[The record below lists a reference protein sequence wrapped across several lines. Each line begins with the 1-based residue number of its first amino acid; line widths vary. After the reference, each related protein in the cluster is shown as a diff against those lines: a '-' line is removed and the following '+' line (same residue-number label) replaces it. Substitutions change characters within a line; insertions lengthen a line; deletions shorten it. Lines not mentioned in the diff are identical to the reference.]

1 MRSPTAMIKSNP
13 RVGLKLANLII
24 PLLMFVAN
32 CPSNFIRLCMALP
45 DESLQLRNYGLT
57 YLSISSAVGRSN
69 DTTLEEDIKN
79 IWVTGSFLSFA
90 VVSCL
95 SSVVLLTLILLYLN
109 SVDLAKECVLLSL
122 YKDLVIIWILIDCVC
137 MTGLTMCYIA
147 GSGIDGFTAVIIPYF
162 LHILCAMVLAVMNVI
177 AALRFYTMKA
187 NMLDPPMPWGD
198 NERLGIMM
206 IRLFIG
212 VLSIGI
218 VSIIYALGCYPKM
231 CYLLKLGYY
240 TSTMEFPQ
248 NSLIV
253 PGYLF
258 SLQIVCLLT
267 YLRAKYYES
276 ANNQLREGITF
287 RQMQYFFWIVMV
299 LFLSWHICETFQ
311 ISGLR
316 NQWRLLQVLASI
328 SLAVA
333 PLLVILTT
341 NQLKSY
347 ILKILENVLHEMFL
361 LSIYLTPAFLLV
373 FINGSLYLVYGI
385 INV

>member
-1 MRSPTAMIKSNP
+1 MTSTN
-13 RVGLKLANLII
+13 
-24 PLLMFVAN
+24 
-32 CPSNFIRLCMALP
+32 
-45 DESLQLRNYGLT
+45 ESVQLRNYGLT
-57 YLSISSAVGRSN
+57 YLTISSAVARSN
-69 DTTLEEDIKN
+69 DTTLEEDMKTVL
-79 IWVTGSFLSFA
+79 VTGSYLSFA
-90 VVSCL
+90 VVFCL
-95 SSVVLLTLILLYLN
+95 VSVVLLTLILLYLN
-109 SVDLAKECVLLSL
+109 SVDLAKECILLSL
-122 YKDLVIIWILIDCVC
+122 YKEVVIIWILINFIY
-137 MTGLTMCYIA
+137 MA
-147 GSGIDGFTAVIIPYF
+147 GTIMSYTAGNGIDGFTAVIVPYCI
-162 LHILCAMVLAVMNVI
+162 HILCAMLLAVMNVI

-187 NMLDPPMPWGD
+187 NMVDPPMPWGD

-341 NQLKSY
+341 NQLKTY

>member
-1 MRSPTAMIKSNP
+1 MNKSNP
-13 RVGLKLANLII
+13 RASLII
-24 PLLMFVAN
+24 SLLMFLTN
-32 CPSNFIRLCMALP
+32 CPSNFTRIGMTSTN
-45 DESLQLRNYGLT
+45 ESVQLRNYGLT
-57 YLSISSAVGRSN
+57 YLTISSAVARSN
-69 DTTLEEDIKN
+69 DTTLEEDMKTVL
-79 IWVTGSFLSFA
+79 VTGSYLSFA

-95 SSVVLLTLILLYLN
+95 ISVVLLTLILLYLN
-109 SVDLAKECVLLSL
+109 SVDLAKECILLSL
-122 YKDLVIIWILIDCVC
+122 YKEVVIIWILINFIY
-137 MTGLTMCYIA
+137 MA
-147 GSGIDGFTAVIIPYF
+147 GTIMSYTARNGIDGFTAVIVPYCI
-162 LHILCAMVLAVMNVI
+162 HILCAMLLAVMNVI
-177 AALRFYTMKA
+177 AAFKFYTMKA
-187 NMLDPPMPWGD
+187 NMVDPPMPWGD

-311 ISGLR
+311 ISGLK

-341 NQLKSY
+341 KQLKSY

-361 LSIYLTPAFLLV
+361 LSIYLTPAFLLL